1 VARSCRRVRRGLAAI
16 AFGGHANSASPRTLA
31 LLTDWIHLLAGTV
44 WAGGIAQIVIAWL
57 PRVRRLAAGQRL
69 TVIGGVLER
78 FGGIALPAFAVVVAA
93 GIANAWIELGRPAEL
108 WSIAYGRVLLVKI
121 ALVAVIGALSYVHAF
136 RLRPRVLEGE
146 TPRPAERRLWRLLS
160 GEPALLSIVL
170 VIAALLAVF
179 PLPPRQ
185 LLERAEAE
193 RPAPSAAAS
202 GGPPRAAELATA
214 EDAGPWIAAA
224 WVAHS
229 GRSVRGTV
237 RLLDF
242 NVHPVPAAIR
252 MAGARVRPCGA
263 GCASFQTAGSPA
275 VLRVTARRGRSAHT
289 ALIPVRWDPGQAA
302 TAERVLR
309 RAVALVRRLHSF
321 RIAERLAGGL
331 GGGAALSRYRIQ
343 DPFRYSILTH
353 SNDTTETVVIGR
365 RSWVRQPDGSW
376 MAEPLDRPQDA
387 TVNLPWFPHRNQ
399 PPRLLALRN
408 VHGHRMAEIALADLP
423 ARAGTAPPSW
433 FRLQID
439 ADTGR
444 VLRMRMIAPGHF
456 MNQRYYAV
464 GVPNRVEPPPPRLVR

>member
-57 PRVRRLAAGQRL
+57 PRVRRLADGQRL

-263 GCASFQTAGSPA
+263 GCASFQRAGSPA

-331 GGGAALSRYRIQ
+331 GGGAALSRTAS
-343 DPFRYSILTH
+343 SIPSATRSSPTATTPPKPSSSDVAAGSANPTGH
-353 SNDTTETVVIGR
+353 GWPSRSTGRRTRPSTCPGFPTETSRRDCSRCATFTVIGWP
-365 RSWVRQPDGSW
+365 RSRSP
-376 MAEPLDRPQDA
+376 
-387 TVNLPWFPHRNQ
+387 TFP
-399 PPRLLALRN
+399 PA
-408 VHGHRMAEIALADLP
+408 P
-423 ARAGTAPPSW
+423 AR
-433 FRLQID
+433 R
-439 ADTGR
+439 R
-444 VLRMRMIAPGHF
+444 RPGSAY
-456 MNQRYYAV
+456 RSTPTPGASCACA
-464 GVPNRVEPPPPRLVR
+464 